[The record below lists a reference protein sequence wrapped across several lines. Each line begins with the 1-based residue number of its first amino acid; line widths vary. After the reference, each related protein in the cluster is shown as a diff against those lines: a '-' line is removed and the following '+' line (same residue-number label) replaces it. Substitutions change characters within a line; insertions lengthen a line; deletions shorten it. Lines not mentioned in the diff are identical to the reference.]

1 MQRMGYQ
8 HARRRLRD
16 ESTLPDGPSEGA
28 FQYMAWWHTR
38 LFLGFHF
45 AFLTLGA
52 YCIADAVNV
61 GIARKLE
68 ASVRTD
74 AAIPE
79 AAVSRSLPT
88 ADRQAYRRILEGDLF
103 HPALR
108 GQPIVL
114 PETTAPVLVTPLDL
128 PVILVGTGMGDGAE
142 SYAILEDRVT
152 HEQQVYRFLD
162 MVRDGA
168 ILAKIDRNQVVLR
181 LGAQE
186 QVLTIYS
193 DGTQDVSPPGPGASP
208 AVRSSTD
215 AAASTAGIRQVQ
227 PNQWVLDKQEV
238 NAALGNLS
246 QLLTKARVIPNFAD
260 GKPDGF
266 KIFSIAPDSLYAKIG
281 LQNGD
286 VLQQING
293 VEIKDP
299 ENFMRVFQQLKDET
313 RIALDF
319 VRNNRRESF
328 SYEIR

>member
-1 MQRMGYQ
+1 
-8 HARRRLRD
+8 
-16 ESTLPDGPSEGA
+16 
-28 FQYMAWWHTR
+28 MAWWHTR

-68 ASVRTD
+68 ASIRAD
-74 AAIPE
+74 AAITK
-79 AAVSRSLPT
+79 AAVERNLSTP
-88 ADRQAYRRILEGDLF
+88 D
-103 HPALR
+103 P
-108 GQPIVL
+108 
-114 PETTAPVLVTPLDL
+114 PVLVTPLEL
-128 PVILVGTGMGDGAE
+128 PVILVGTGMGEGAE
-142 SYAILEDRVT
+142 SYAILEDRAT
-152 HEQQVYRFLD
+152 HEQQVYRLRD
-162 MVRDGA
+162 VVRDGA
-168 ILAKIDRNQVVLR
+168 VLAKIDRNQAVLR
-181 LGAQE
+181 LGTQE
-186 QVLTIYS
+186 QILTIYN
-193 DGTQDVSPPGPGASP
+193 DGTQDVSPPGPGTNP
-208 AVRSSTD
+208 AARPATD
-215 AAASTAGIRQVQ
+215 AAASTTGIRQVQ

-238 NAALGNLS
+238 TAALGNLS

-299 ENFMRVFQQLKDET
+299 ENFMRVFQQLKDEP

>member
-1 MQRMGYQ
+1 
-8 HARRRLRD
+8 
-16 ESTLPDGPSEGA
+16 
-28 FQYMAWWHTR
+28 MAWWHTR

-68 ASVRTD
+68 ASIRPD
-74 AAIPE
+74 AAPP
-79 AAVSRSLPT
+79 AASVNQNLSAP
-88 ADRQAYRRILEGDLF
+88 DRTAYRRILEGDLF
-103 HPALR
+103 HPAMR
-108 GQPIVL
+108 GQPIVQ
-114 PETTAPVLVTPLDL
+114 PEITAPVVVAPLDL
-128 PVILVGTGMGDGAE
+128 PLTLIGTGTGDGAN
-142 SYAILEDRVT
+142 SFAVLEDRT
-152 HEQQVYRFLD
+152 TREQQVYRVRD

-168 ILAKIDRNQVVLR
+168 ILAKVERNQVVLR
-181 LGAQE
+181 LGTQE
-186 QVLTIYS
+186 QILAIYS
-193 DGTQDVSPPGPGASP
+193 DGTEDVAPPGPGPGPGTRP
-208 AVRSSTD
+208 ATD
-215 AAASTAGIRQVQ
+215 AAATTGIRQVQ

-238 NAALGNLS
+238 TAALGNLS
-246 QLLTKARVIPNFAD
+246 QLLTKARVVPNFVD

-266 KIFSIAPDSLYAKIG
+266 KIMSIAPDSLYAKIG

-299 ENFMRVFQQLKDET
+299 ENFMRVFQQLKDEP

-328 SYEIR
+328 NYEIR

>member
-1 MQRMGYQ
+1 
-8 HARRRLRD
+8 
-16 ESTLPDGPSEGA
+16 
-28 FQYMAWWHTR
+28 MAWWHTR

-68 ASVRTD
+68 ASIRADV
-74 AAIPE
+74 AP
-79 AAVSRSLPT
+79 PT
-88 ADRQAYRRILEGDLF
+88 ASADQHLSSPDRTSYRRILEGDLF

-108 GQPIVL
+108 GQPIVQ
-114 PETTAPVLVTPLDL
+114 PENTAPVVVAPLDL
-128 PVILVGTGMGDGAE
+128 PLVLIGTGTGDGAN
-142 SYAILEDRVT
+142 SFAVLEDRT
-152 HEQQVYRFLD
+152 TREQQVYRLRD

-168 ILAKIDRNQVVLR
+168 ILAKVDRNQVVLR
-181 LGAQE
+181 LGTQE
-186 QVLTIYS
+186 QVLMIYS
-193 DGTQDVSPPGPGASP
+193 DGTQDVAPPGPSP
-208 AVRSSTD
+208 VSRPATD
-215 AAASTAGIRQVQ
+215 AAAATTGIRQVQ

-246 QLLTKARVIPNFAD
+246 QLLTKARVVPNFVD

-266 KIFSIAPDSLYAKIG
+266 KILSIAPDSLYAKIG

-299 ENFMRVFQQLKDET
+299 ENFMRVFQQLKDEP

-328 SYEIR
+328 NYEIR

>member
-1 MQRMGYQ
+1 
-8 HARRRLRD
+8 
-16 ESTLPDGPSEGA
+16 
-28 FQYMAWWHTR
+28 MAWWHTR
-38 LFLGFHF
+38 LFWGIHVG
-45 AFLTLGA
+45 FLTLGA

-68 ASVRTD
+68 ASVRAD
-74 AAIPE
+74 AVPPTTS
-79 AAVSRSLPT
+79 VNRSLSAP
-88 ADRQAYRRILEGDLF
+88 DRASYRRILEGDLF
-103 HPALR
+103 HPSLR
-108 GQPIVL
+108 GQPVVQ
-114 PETTAPVLVTPLDL
+114 PETTAPVVVTPLDL
-128 PVILVGTGMGDGAE
+128 PFILIGTGTGEGAD
-142 SYAILEDRVT
+142 SYAVLEDRT
-152 HEQQVYRFLD
+152 TREQQVYRLRD
-162 MVRDGA
+162 TVRDGA
-168 ILAKIDRNQVVLR
+168 VLAKVDRNQAVLR
-181 LGAQE
+181 LGTQE
-186 QVLTIYS
+186 QILSIYS
-193 DGTQDVSPPGPGASP
+193 DGTQDVAPPGPGASP
-208 AVRSSTD
+208 ATRPTTD
-215 AAASTAGIRQVQ
+215 PATATTGIRQVQ

-246 QLLTKARVIPNFAD
+246 QLLTKARVVPNFSD

-299 ENFMRVFQQLKDET
+299 ENFMRVFQQLKDEP

>member
-1 MQRMGYQ
+1 
-8 HARRRLRD
+8 
-16 ESTLPDGPSEGA
+16 
-28 FQYMAWWHTR
+28 MAWWHTR

-68 ASVRTD
+68 ASIRPD
-74 AAIPE
+74 AAPP
-79 AAVSRSLPT
+79 AASVNQNLSAP
-88 ADRQAYRRILEGDLF
+88 DRTAYRRILEGDLF
-103 HPALR
+103 HPAMR
-108 GQPIVL
+108 GQPIVQ
-114 PETTAPVLVTPLDL
+114 PEITAPVVVAPLDL
-128 PVILVGTGMGDGAE
+128 PFTLIGTGTGDGAN
-142 SYAILEDRVT
+142 SFAVLEDRT
-152 HEQQVYRFLD
+152 TREQQVYRVRD

-168 ILAKIDRNQVVLR
+168 ILAKVERNQVVLR
-181 LGAQE
+181 LGTQE
-186 QVLTIYS
+186 QILAIYS
-193 DGTQDVSPPGPGASP
+193 DGTEDVAPPGPGSGPGTRP
-208 AVRSSTD
+208 ATD
-215 AAASTAGIRQVQ
+215 AAATTGIRQVQ

-238 NAALGNLS
+238 TAALGNLS
-246 QLLTKARVIPNFAD
+246 QLLTKARVVPNFVD

-266 KIFSIAPDSLYAKIG
+266 KIMSIAPDSLYAKIG

-299 ENFMRVFQQLKDET
+299 ENFMRVFQQLKDEP

-328 SYEIR
+328 NYEIR

>member
-1 MQRMGYQ
+1 
-8 HARRRLRD
+8 
-16 ESTLPDGPSEGA
+16 
-28 FQYMAWWHTR
+28 MAWWHTR

-45 AFLTLGA
+45 ALLTLGA
-52 YCIADAVNV
+52 YCIADAVNIGV
-61 GIARKLE
+61 ARTLE
-68 ASVRTD
+68 ASVGPD
-74 AAIPE
+74 AAIPSVP
-79 AAVSRSLPT
+79 VSRSLPT

-128 PVILVGTGMGDGAE
+128 PVILVGTGMGEGAE
-142 SYAILEDRVT
+142 SYAIFEDRAT
-152 HEQQVYRFLD
+152 REQQVYRLRD
-162 MVRDGA
+162 VVRDGA
-168 ILAKIDRNQVVLR
+168 ILAKIDRNQAILR
-181 LGAQE
+181 LGTQE
-186 QVLTIYS
+186 QILTIYN
-193 DGTQDVSPPGPGASP
+193 DGTQDVSPPGPGTSP
-208 AVRSSTD
+208 ATD
-215 AAASTAGIRQVQ
+215 AAASTTGIRQVQ

-238 NAALGNLS
+238 TAALGNLS

-299 ENFMRVFQQLKDET
+299 ENFMRVFQQLKDEN

>member
-1 MQRMGYQ
+1 
-8 HARRRLRD
+8 
-16 ESTLPDGPSEGA
+16 
-28 FQYMAWWHTR
+28 MAWWHTR

-68 ASVRTD
+68 ASIRAD
-74 AAIPE
+74 AAAPA
-79 AAVSRSLPT
+79 AAVNRGLSAP
-88 ADRQAYRRILEGDLF
+88 DRPLYGRILEGDLF

-114 PETTAPVLVTPLDL
+114 PETTAPAPATPLDL
-128 PVILVGTGMGDGAE
+128 PVTLVGTGAGEGAE

-152 HEQQVYRFLD
+152 REQQVYRLRD
-162 MVRDGA
+162 VVRDGA
-168 ILAKIDRNQVVLR
+168 ILAKIDRNQAILR
-181 LGAQE
+181 LGTQE
-186 QVLTIYS
+186 QILTIYT
-193 DGTQDVSPPGPGASP
+193 DGTQDVSPPGPGTNPTA
-208 AVRSSTD
+208 RSATD
-215 AAASTAGIRQVQ
+215 AAASTTGIRQVQ

-238 NAALGNLS
+238 TAALGNLS

>member
-1 MQRMGYQ
+1 
-8 HARRRLRD
+8 
-16 ESTLPDGPSEGA
+16 
-28 FQYMAWWHTR
+28 MAWWHTR

-68 ASVRTD
+68 ASIRADEAT
-74 AAIPE
+74 PT
-79 AAVSRSLPT
+79 AAVHRSFSTP
-88 ADRQAYRRILEGDLF
+88 DRPLYGRILEGDLF

-114 PETTAPVLVTPLDL
+114 PETMAPVLVTPLDL
-128 PVILVGTGMGDGAE
+128 PIILVGTGMGEGAE
-142 SYAILEDRVT
+142 SYAIFEDRAT
-152 HEQQVYRFLD
+152 REQQVYRLRD
-162 MVRDGA
+162 VVRDGA
-168 ILAKIDRNQVVLR
+168 ILAKIDRNQAILR
-181 LGAQE
+181 LGTQE
-186 QVLTIYS
+186 QILTIYN
-193 DGTQDVSPPGPGASP
+193 DGTQDVSPPGPGTGP
-208 AVRSSTD
+208 ATD
-215 AAASTAGIRQVQ
+215 AAGSTTGIRQVQ

-238 NAALGNLS
+238 TAALGNLS

-299 ENFMRVFQQLKDET
+299 ENFMRVFQQLKDEN

>member
-1 MQRMGYQ
+1 
-8 HARRRLRD
+8 
-16 ESTLPDGPSEGA
+16 
-28 FQYMAWWHTR
+28 MAWWHTR

-61 GIARKLE
+61 GIARTLE
-68 ASVRTD
+68 ASIRAD
-74 AAIPE
+74 AATAA
-79 AAVSRSLPT
+79 AAVHRSFSRP
-88 ADRQAYRRILEGDLF
+88 DRPLYSRILEGDLF

-114 PETTAPVLVTPLDL
+114 PETTTPVLVTPLDL
-128 PVILVGTGMGDGAE
+128 PIILVGTGMGEGAE
-142 SYAILEDRVT
+142 SYAIFEDRT
-152 HEQQVYRFLD
+152 TREQQVYRLRD
-162 MVRDGA
+162 VVRDGA
-168 ILAKIDRNQVVLR
+168 ILAKIDRNQAILR
-181 LGAQE
+181 LGTQE
-186 QVLTIYS
+186 QILTIYN
-193 DGTQDVSPPGPGASP
+193 DGTQDVSPPGPGTSP
-208 AVRSSTD
+208 TARPATD
-215 AAASTAGIRQVQ
+215 AAASTTGIRQVQ

-238 NAALGNLS
+238 TAALGNLS

-299 ENFMRVFQQLKDET
+299 ENFMRVFQQLKDEN